1 MKFTKVVKAKQH
13 KKYVIFENVVSENIK
28 GYWDENGQLVSDIN
42 DADVFTN
49 LELGKAAIQDAI
61 NINKENGDTAEHY
74 YAIREVVIED
84 LVPAVYQIKTN
95 EIK

>member
-1 MKFTKVVKAKQH
+1 MKFVKVLKAKQH
-13 KKYVIFENVVSENIK
+13 KKYVIFENIVSENRK
-28 GYWDENGQLVSDIN
+28 GYWDEYGELVSDIN

-49 LELGKAAIQDAI
+49 LELGKAAIEDAI

-84 LVPAVYQIKTN
+84 LMPEVYHTKMN